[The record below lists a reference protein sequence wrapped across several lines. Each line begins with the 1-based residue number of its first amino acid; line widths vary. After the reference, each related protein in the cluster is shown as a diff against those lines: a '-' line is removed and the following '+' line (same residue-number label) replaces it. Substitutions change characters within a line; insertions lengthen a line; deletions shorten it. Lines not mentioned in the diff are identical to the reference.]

1 MSASSPE
8 DLLKL
13 LDAGTLA
20 RATGGTLLNEQ
31 SSRSHAIFTIS
42 VEQSISTVLYSAS
55 SSKSCLDR
63 TSSTS
68 AADGPCSQHNDEPG
82 TNIAGSDNSCQS
94 ECVAAVTGG
103 SSIAEGVTAFNAAA
117 PAMKQVEYRFAK
129 IHLVDLAGSE
139 RASRSGAAGV
149 RLREAVNINR
159 ASAKGAAGPCIESSS
174 SPRHT

>member
-55 SSKSCLDR
+55 SRKSGLDS
-63 TSSTS
+63 TSSSSTS
-68 AADGPCSQHNDEPG
+68 TADGPCCHHNGNSG
-82 TNIAGSDNSCQS
+82 TAITDSDGSCQS
-94 ECVAAVTGG
+94 EYVGAVTGG
-103 SSIAEGVTAFNAAA
+103 SSMAEA
-117 PAMKQVEYRFAK
+117 PAMKQVEYRFGK
-129 IHLVDLAGSE
+129 MHLVDLAGSE

-149 RLREAVNINR
+149 RLREAVNINQ
-159 ASAKGAAGPCIESSS
+159 ASAKRCSRPL
-174 SPRHT
+174 H